1 MAGGQH
7 KHCTVIEEGLT
18 WASCSATEMAVSIT
32 TGSILGPLPPL
43 PGVLV
48 GARPPS
54 QGPAVASS
62 YLYEERVW
70 PSASLHQ
77 QHAMLSNLQHVVR
90 LLLHRHAPFDLYA
103 TGHPTGTQRDVSLTD
118 TG

>member
-1 MAGGQH
+1 MAGRQH

-18 WASCSATEMAVSIT
+18 WASCSATVTAVSIT
-32 TGSILGPLPPL
+32 MGSILGPLPPL

-48 GARPPS
+48 GARSPS

-62 YLYEERVW
+62 YLYDDRVW

-77 QHAMLSNLQHVVR
+77 RHAMLSNLQHVVR
-90 LLLHRHAPFDLYA
+90 LLPHQHVPLDQSAA
-103 TGHPTGTQRDVSLTD
+103 GHPTD